1 MGYMMDVTIL
11 LVDDEPM
18 VTTALERLL
27 HQYNYNTI
35 VANSAIKAIDIIS
48 KKHVDIIVTDEKMPL
63 MTGNEFLVKLRQEYP
78 RILRVMLTG
87 NPDSATA
94 RKAIKEGDVYRF
106 LCKPCNG
113 IDVVTT
119 IRQGMLYS
127 RVLDKISRL
136 RHISLKQADALHQYV
151 ENGTIAP
158 GIHKIQEI
166 NDEAYSNLEEF
177 LDMVEEDITKSEL
190 LFTFLKAK
198 KEVVAS
204 E

>member
-1 MGYMMDVTIL
+1 MEATVL

-18 VTTALERLL
+18 VTNSLERLL

-35 VANSAIKAIDIIS
+35 VANSALKAIDIIS
-48 KKHVDIIVTDEKMPL
+48 KKPVDIIVTDEKMPL
-63 MTGNEFLVKLRQEYP
+63 MTGNEFLVKLRTEYP

-94 RKAIKEGDVYRF
+94 RKAIKDGDVYRF

-113 IDVVTT
+113 VDVVTT
-119 IRQGMLYS
+119 IRQGLIYNK
-127 RVLDKISRL
+127 VLEKL
-136 RHISLKQADALHQYV
+136 TVARHICLKQAEALHQYM
-151 ENGTIAP
+151 ELGTIHPDTLKCATMDDLAFSD
-158 GIHKIQEI
+158 I
-166 NDEAYSNLEEF
+166 AAF
-177 LDMVEEDITKSEL
+177 LDQIDEDITKSEL

-198 KEVVAS
+198 SEVLSS

>member
-1 MGYMMDVTIL
+1 MEATVL

-18 VTTALERLL
+18 VTNSLERLL

-35 VANSAIKAIDIIS
+35 VANSALKAIDIIS
-48 KKHVDIIVTDEKMPL
+48 KRPVDIIVTDEKMPL
-63 MTGNEFLVKLRQEYP
+63 MTGNEFLVKLRTEYP

-94 RKAIKEGDVYRF
+94 RKAIKDGDVYRF

-113 IDVVTT
+113 VDVVTT
-119 IRQGMLYS
+119 IRQGIIYNK
-127 RVLDKISRL
+127 VLDKL
-136 RHISLKQADALHQYV
+136 TKTRHICLKQAEALHQYM
-151 ENGTIAP
+151 EQGTITPDNIKCPA
-158 GIHKIQEI
+158 IDDLAFSDIV
-166 NDEAYSNLEEF
+166 AF
-177 LDMVEEDITKSEL
+177 LDQIDEDITKSEL

-198 KEVVAS
+198 SEVLSS